1 MEIFKSIKEFFF
13 APTAKD
19 REREFYED
27 MDRKIKELEENKRK
41 AILRNYNGLR
51 NIVEPYFK
59 YADDMF
65 SPEDPKRAEFVESI
79 IRILNAY
86 MDIATSLA
94 RTGHEVEIVK
104 MCMVRLSYDI
114 VNISLKEK

>member
-1 MEIFKSIKEFFF
+1 MELFKHIREFFSI
-13 APTAKD
+13 PTAKD
-19 REREFYED
+19 KEREFNEEID
-27 MDRKIKELEENKRK
+27 KKIKELKENKRK
-41 AILRNYNGLR
+41 AVLRNYNGLR

-79 IRILNAY
+79 IRILNGY
-86 MDIATSLA
+86 MDIATTLA
-94 RTGHEVEIVK
+94 NTEHEVEIVK

-114 VNISLKEK
+114 VNASLKEK